1 MIIPVDNIR
10 DINNALDID
19 SVQNKNF
26 RSTTVT
32 FWIINDTAI
41 PAINKLN
48 ISL

>member
-1 MIIPVDNIR
+1 MHKIS

-32 FWIINDTAI
+32 FWIMEPTH
-41 PAINKLN
+41 KL
-48 ISL
+48 I